1 MKALILNSGRGTRM
15 GELTAHQ
22 PKCMTTLAQNE
33 TILSRQLRL
42 LARSGICEIV
52 VTTGPFETTMKEHCV
67 QTVREIERENGIY
80 LHCVFVRNP
89 DYAVTNYIY
98 SIYLAREYLHDDII
112 LIHGDLVFAEEVLIA
127 ALNMPESNMT
137 VSSTV
142 PLPEKDFKAVLDHS
156 RTRILKVGVEY
167 FENAVTAQPLYKLNR
182 KDWEEWLAAICEYCE
197 SGKRTCYA
205 ENALNGITE
214 KRDITILP
222 FDVRDQLCCEID
234 TQEDWQRV
242 KQLLA

>member
-15 GELTAHQ
+15 GELTAHH
-22 PKCMTTLAQNE
+22 PKCMTLLAKDE

-42 LARSGICEIV
+42 LARCGISEIV
-52 VTTGPFETTMKEHCV
+52 VTTGPFEMTLKEHSI
-67 QTVREIERENGIY
+67 QTVAEIERGNGAH
-80 LHCVFVRNP
+80 LRCAFVRNP
-89 DYAVTNYIY
+89 DYAATNYIY
-98 SIYLAREYLHDDII
+98 SIYLARECLHDDI
-112 LIHGDLVFAEEVLIA
+112 LLMHGDLVFTEEVLTA
-127 ALNMPESNMT
+127 VLNTPASCMT

-156 RTRILKVGVEY
+156 RNRILKVGIEY
-167 FENAVTAQPLYKLNR
+167 FKNAVTAQPLYKLNR

-205 ENALNGITE
+205 ENALNSVTE
-214 KRDITILP
+214 KSDITIRP
-222 FDVRDQLCCEID
+222 FDVREQLCCEID
-234 TQEDWQRV
+234 TPEDWQRV